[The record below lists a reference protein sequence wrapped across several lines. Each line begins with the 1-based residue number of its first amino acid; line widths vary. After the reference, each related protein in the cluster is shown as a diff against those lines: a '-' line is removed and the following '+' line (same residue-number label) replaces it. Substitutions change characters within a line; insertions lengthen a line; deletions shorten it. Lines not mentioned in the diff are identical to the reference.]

1 MLDKNS
7 GGTGDESPLYTPE
20 QEDSKG
26 KPADIIQRMN
36 QAIAQ
41 APKTEDPENDA
52 KKKGWQE
59 RLAKLKTKKQEEK
72 KQEQIRRQS
81 TIKDAEVEKVREEF
95 GLAKGLRASETAT
108 GEKTLTVNHSETDS
122 RLDGEEILQQEQKK
136 QASVLKPI
144 SSAGSELS
152 TPTHIG
158 GGGRLGQGSQS

>member
-1 MLDKNS
+1 MTDGLNAMLDKNS

-59 RLAKLKTKKQEEK
+59 SKQVGE
-72 KQEQIRRQS
+72 QE
-81 TIKDAEVEKVREEF
+81 
-95 GLAKGLRASETAT
+95 GLRSH
-108 GEKTLTVNHSETDS
+108 EKYS
-122 RLDGEEILQQEQKK
+122 
-136 QASVLKPI
+136 
-144 SSAGSELS
+144 
-152 TPTHIG
+152 
-158 GGGRLGQGSQS
+158 